1 MGKRKLFTVL
11 FLVVGLAIA
20 FYSIRYIEE
29 ITHEDSEISLVF
41 ASSLLDFSSFDY
53 VKFDETEYVIRYVS
67 ESGVDKNYN
76 PIKKQLS
83 DLGWSYDRQEG
94 SALFF
99 HRDKETIVVETKLF
113 SQGYLLWDMPI
124 EALSSE

>member
-1 MGKRKLFTVL
+1 MRKRKLFTVL
-11 FLVVGLAIA
+11 FLLVGLAIA
-20 FYSIRYIEE
+20 FFCIRYNEE
-29 ITHEDSEISLVF
+29 LTHEDSEISLVF
-41 ASSLLDFSSFDY
+41 ASSLLDFSSLEY

-67 ESGVDKNYN
+67 ESGVDKNYI

-99 HRDKETIVVETKLF
+99 HRDKETIAVETKLF